1 MAAARRIGNRILKSN
16 CSSVNYCSLFSSNR
30 FDPTIENPILK
41 SNCASVN
48 YCSLFSSNRFDP
60 TIENPILKSNGASVN
75 SCRFFSS
82 NRFDYQ
88 LNDGPN
94 KILEK
99 LTNGIIKEVQ
109 RLQHEIQDLR
119 CQMDEV
125 IAHQRS
131 EIETRRESERESAKY
146 ARIKYRIERAT
157 CTTAIGLA
165 LCRVYI

>member
-1 MAAARRIGNRILKSN
+1 MAARTIGNRIS
-16 CSSVNYCSLFSSNR
+16 
-30 FDPTIENPILK
+30 K

-48 YCSLFSSNRFDP
+48 YCSLFSSNYRFDP
-60 TIENPILKSNGASVN
+60 TIGNRILKSNGASVN
-75 SCRFFSS
+75 YCRFFSS

-94 KILEK
+94 KNLEK

-119 CQMDEV
+119 CQVDEV

-131 EIETRRESERESAKY
+131 ETETRRESERESAKFK
-146 ARIKYRIERAT
+146 RIKYRIEIAT
-157 CTTAIGLA
+157 WITAIGLV